1 MYNATVWSSEVD
13 DRLLYIAVVHD
24 GCSASDEEPTAR
36 RSDMLCLVDVYK
48 LAAHRRDVR
57 E

>member
-1 MYNATVWSSEVD
+1 MDNATVWSSEVD
-13 DRLLYIAVVHD
+13 DGLLCIAVVHD